1 MQRRSNWNLLDVKFC
16 WYCFLGLRDEVL
28 CDIADIFWRQK
39 ARVEYE
45 RKGVK
50 DDTNVFSSNIM
61 IDCVAINWDREDCD
75 EWTLGLEF
83 CNSVLGMLILRWL
96 SKSHW
101 KQLNRQLNEFR
112 SLKFR
117 ESSREGY
124 LVAQTVKA
132 SAYNEGDP
140 GSIPGLGRF
149 SWRRKWQPTA
159 VLLLGKSHGWR
170 SLVGYSSRGRCRKE
184 SDMTE
189 WLRFQGK
196 GLE

>member
-1 MQRRSNWNLLDVKFC
+1 MQRRSNCNLLDVKFC

-28 CDIADIFWRQK
+28 CDITDIFWRQQ
-39 ARVEYE
+39 ARMEYE

-117 ESSREGY
+117 ESSRERY

-132 SAYNEGDP
+132 SAYTMRETQVQSLGWEDSPGEGNGNP
-140 GSIPGLGRF
+140 L
-149 SWRRKWQPTA
+149 Q
-159 VLLLGKSHGWR
+159 
-170 SLVGYSSRGRCRKE
+170 YSC
-184 SDMTE
+184 
-189 WLRFQGK
+189 
-196 GLE
+196 LENPMDGGAW